1 MRNCLCIA
9 LPKRRGN
16 HVQFA
21 EIIES
26 FSFFLDF
33 CRRLLYTEFIGRV
46 PETKSLFTRTAGETE
61 VIFK

>member
-1 MRNCLCIA
+1 MRICFSFA
-9 LPKRRGN
+9 LQMRRGKPGR
-16 HVQFA
+16 FA